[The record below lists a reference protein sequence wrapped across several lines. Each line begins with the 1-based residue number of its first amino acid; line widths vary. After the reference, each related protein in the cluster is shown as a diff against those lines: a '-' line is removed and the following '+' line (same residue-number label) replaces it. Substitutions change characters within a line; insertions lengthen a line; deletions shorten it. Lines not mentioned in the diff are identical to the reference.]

1 MESQVLAIAI
11 SAMKVTMILSFPA
24 LLVAMLIG
32 LGISIFQATTQIN
45 EMTLSFV
52 PKLIGIAVVVILTAP
67 WAMNTL
73 IDFTTRLFKMIPT
86 FIQ

>member
-1 MESQVLAIAI
+1 VEGQVLAIAMN
-11 SAMKVTMILSFPA
+11 AMKVTMILSFPI
-24 LLVAMLIG
+24 LLTAMIIG
-32 LGISIFQATTQIN
+32 LMISIFQATTQIN

-52 PKLIGIAVVVILTAP
+52 PKLIGIAVVMILTAP
-67 WAMNTL
+67 WAMTTL

>member
-24 LLVAMLIG
+24 LLVAMVIG
-32 LGISIFQATTQIN
+32 LLISIFQATTQIN

-52 PKLIGIAVVVILTAP
+52 PKLIGIVVVVVLTAP
-67 WAMNTL
+67 WAMTTL

>member
-24 LLVAMLIG
+24 LLVAMVIG
-32 LGISIFQATTQIN
+32 LLISIFQATTQIN

-52 PKLIGIAVVVILTAP
+52 PKLIGIAVIVILTAP
-67 WAMNTL
+67 WAMTTL

-86 FIQ
+86 FVQ

>member
-1 MESQVLAIAI
+1 VESQVLAIAI

-24 LLVAMLIG
+24 LLVAMIIG
-32 LGISIFQATTQIN
+32 LLISIFQATTQIN

-52 PKLIGIAVVVILTAP
+52 PKLIGIVVVVVLTAP
-67 WAMNTL
+67 WAMTTL

>member
-1 MESQVLAIAI
+1 VESQVLGIAI
-11 SAMKVTMILSFPA
+11 NAMKVTMILSFPA
-24 LLVAMLIG
+24 LLVAMVIG
-32 LGISIFQATTQIN
+32 LLISIFQATTQIN

-52 PKLIGIAVVVILTAP
+52 PKLIGIAVVVVLTAP
-67 WAMNTL
+67 WAMTTL

>member
-1 MESQVLAIAI
+1 MEAQVLGIAMN
-11 SAMKVTMILSFPA
+11 AMKVAMILSFPI
-24 LLVAMLIG
+24 LLTSMVIG
-32 LGISIFQATTQIN
+32 LMISIFQATTQIN

-52 PKLIGIAVVVILTAP
+52 PKLIGIAVVMILTAP
-67 WAMNTL
+67 WAMTTL

>member
-1 MESQVLAIAI
+1 VESQVLAIAI

>member
-1 MESQVLAIAI
+1 VESQVLGIAI

-32 LGISIFQATTQIN
+32 LLISIFQATTQIN

-52 PKLIGIAVVVILTAP
+52 PKLIGIAVVVVLTAP
-67 WAMNTL
+67 WAMTTL

>member
-1 MESQVLAIAI
+1 VESQVLAIAI

-24 LLVAMLIG
+24 LLVAMVIG
-32 LGISIFQATTQIN
+32 LLISIFQATTQIN

-52 PKLIGIAVVVILTAP
+52 PKLIGIVVVVVLTAP
-67 WAMNTL
+67 WAMTTL